1 MQKIVS
7 MNTSSLNS
15 TFNEKIV
22 MLRDDVVDKN
32 NDVSEKIND
41 LQKQIEEL
49 EREQESYDDEE
60 QDESDQDLG
69 SELGDT
75 LDVNDVNRDILNRQ
89 LAIQKIEIV

>member
-1 MQKIVS
+1 
-7 MNTSSLNS
+7 
-15 TFNEKIV
+15 
-22 MLRDDVVDKN
+22 MLRDDVLDKN
-32 NDVSEKIND
+32 KNVSEKIND

-89 LAIQKIEIV
+89 LAI